1 MGLRYRRRGTKLR
14 RLEVQN
20 RWLEWTDVM
29 NADLTWRRL
38 IFGMSDNELKFTLQ
52 AITNTAPTPD
62 ISITYV
68 DGTVHRLT
76 AVAPSVVA
84 HVLFVTS

>member
-1 MGLRYRRRGTKLR
+1 MLFDLQIFSVVFIPRAQPHAQSLCLFPIVFGINVCMY
-14 RLEVQN
+14 
-20 RWLEWTDVM
+20 M

-62 ISITYV
+62 NLRRWNCAQIDSSCT
-68 DGTVHRLT
+68 L
-76 AVAPSVVA
+76 
-84 HVLFVTS
+84 